1 VHLRENSG
9 GERIRETVH
18 KPDVKMKMIPRH
30 VTIIMDG
37 NGRWAKKKGLDR
49 LYGHKEGVESV
60 RAATEFAAEN
70 RIGYLSLFAFS
81 EENWNRP
88 QDEIIGLMELMID
101 AIAAETPT
109 LMKNN
114 VKFRVIGDFSKLPDT
129 LKEKITQTEKITSQ
143 NSGLTLIIFLS
154 YSGKWDILQAT
165 KRYAEEVLKAKENN
179 KSLDELDSDYF
190 ESLLSTA
197 GIPNPDLL
205 IRTSGEQRISN
216 YILWQAAYSEF
227 YFTDVL
233 WPDFRK
239 TDFQKALDIFSERER
254 RFGKT
259 GDQVNNLN

>member
-1 VHLRENSG
+1 MN
-9 GERIRETVH
+9 RIP
-18 KPDVKMKMIPRH
+18 KH

-37 NGRWAKKKGLDR
+37 NGRWANKMGMDR
-49 LYGHKEGVESV
+49 LHGHKEGVGSV
-60 RAATEFAAEN
+60 RAVTEFAAEN
-70 RIGYLSLFAFS
+70 GIGYLSLFAFS

-88 QDEIIGLMELMID
+88 QNEINGLMELMID
-101 AIAAETPT
+101 AIVAETPT
-109 LMKNN
+109 LMKNDI
-114 VKFRVIGDFSKLPDT
+114 KFRAIGDFSKLLPAVVD
-129 LKEKITQTEKITSQ
+129 KIFQTEKITTQ

-154 YSGKWDILQAT
+154 YSGKWDIMQAT
-165 KRYAEEVLKAKENN
+165 KKFAEQTLKAKESN
-179 KSLDELDSDYF
+179 LQPPVLDSDYF

-216 YILWQAAYSEF
+216 YLLWQTAYSEF

-239 TDFQKALDIFSERER
+239 NDFRKALDIFSERER